1 MDPSKSIDDKDKCK
15 NLKVLNNIYI
25 YIFLILLIINKIYIY
40 IYIIFKDYA
49 WKSVRI
55 ISKFFLK
62 DMKTTNMTNNKIPD
76 LEELTR

>member
-25 YIFLILLIINKIYIY
+25 YIFLILLIINKIY

>member
-25 YIFLILLIINKIYIY
+25 YIFLILLIINKIYF